1 MKHFQNHLKKC
12 VCYGIIVKYYNKD
25 RYKILLNFVKI
36 EARGFKS
43 FADKIEIPF
52 QEGVTAII
60 GPNGCGKSN
69 VADAIRWTLGEQ
81 SAKSLRG
88 KNMQDVIF
96 AGTEKRKS
104 TSYCEVSLTFNN
116 SDQHIFPSMPFD
128 EVVITR
134 KLDRSG
140 LSEYY
145 INHNRVRMRDVISL
159 FHDTGI
165 GKEGYSIIGQGRVGE
180 IMSAKPGD
188 RRQIFEEAAGIS
200 KFRAQRTEAERKLEK
215 TALNLETANQVIEE
229 IQRQINPLRKQ
240 AETAQK
246 YAELTEQL
254 KGKEVNLYIYN
265 YENIQVTKQRIC
277 DRISA
282 SEKDLKVRE
291 MQLNET
297 IRKYDACIRESAGID
312 RVYDDCNGELITLKV
327 DAARLEGEAGVLRER
342 INHIQGEIARL
353 NTELQS
359 IDNQLDVSAQLISNA
374 EEKKEAEFQAYLEAN
389 KEAEALQQKY
399 SLLTKSLAGA
409 ETDLETRNSEYIRSM
424 EDLGVLKSNLSGFIA
439 EKGIND
445 ERAKTLLALCN
456 QQKSRLD
463 EELTNLAIYDGN
475 VKSTKERMRTLMSEY
490 NEALSTKLESQEA
503 IKSYAEDIVNL
514 NSKLGLAKGNLD
526 LLTSIKNEYS
536 GYQEA
541 VKRLMQDSKHDPV
554 LASKIWG
561 VLAEVITVPNDFE
574 AAIEYALGGA
584 MQNVLVETER
594 DASDLINYLKQK
606 GYGRVTFRPLTSCRP
621 RLLNGENRGV
631 LNEPGCYGLASDLI
645 KYDKKFDGF
654 VQTLLGGTVVVNNI
668 DNAVRIF
675 KKYNQSVKIV
685 TLDGDIFSRGGEITG
700 GSRRTQTQGLLAQE
714 KKIEQAQ
721 ANLEKIKNNIVMF
734 NRRREESEQEL
745 QMCEERIETL
755 NKEISELRIE
765 NSLNEDKAKQCFEAT
780 ESLKIEI
787 SKNAEEY
794 EIVKARIKELEEKIS
809 SIDQLEKVVSE
820 KREEY
825 NALLASS
832 KSVSTDQK
840 SEREQMAEQV
850 TEIKVKLAGHKSI
863 LDGIDNDL
871 FRYRRDRQELEDEK
885 LDIIASLK
893 REQQNLNNIH
903 NAPEKTVFSKEDEAK
918 ISALEKQ
925 IADLSERKRTIS
937 DEIVALDAEK
947 TRLTDEKSALIEK
960 KIRDEAM
967 LENADID
974 IRNQQAYILETYDLT
989 YTSALELKDPEFKAY
1004 GTATEIA
1011 ELKKAR
1017 NRLGDVNPLALQTL
1031 KETEERL
1038 EEQTIQRDDI
1048 QKAYDDIVT
1057 IINELTGEMQNKFTD
1072 AFNQISENFK
1082 EVFQQLFGGGKG
1094 DLRLNMQETD
1104 DVLEAGID
1112 IFAQPPGKKL
1122 QNINL
1127 LSGGEQALT
1136 AISILFAI
1144 LKLKPMP
1151 FCVLDEIE
1159 AALDDANVNLFAEFL
1174 KKFSTYTQFIVITH
1188 RKPTMRHA
1196 DTIFGVTMEEKGV
1209 TKIVSIEFEEA
1220 AKHAK

>member
-1 MKHFQNHLKKC
+1 M
-12 VCYGIIVKYYNKD
+12 
-25 RYKILLNFVKI
+25 LNFVKI

-104 TSYCEVSLTFNN
+104 MSYCEVSLVFNN
-116 SDQHIFPSMPFD
+116 SDQHIFPTMPFE

-145 INHNRVRMRDVISL
+145 INHNRVRMRDIISL

-165 GKEGYSIIGQGRVGE
+165 GKEGYSIIGQGRVAE

-215 TALNLETANQVIEE
+215 TAVNLETANQVIDE
-229 IQRQINPLRKQ
+229 IQKQINPLKKQ
-240 AETAQK
+240 AETAEK
-246 YAELTEQL
+246 YFVL
-254 KGKEVNLYIYN
+254 KDDLKKNEVNLYIYN
-265 YENIQVTKQRIC
+265 YENNQSIKQKIY
-277 DRISA
+277 DRLAA
-282 SEKDLKVRE
+282 SEKELKLKE
-291 MQLNET
+291 MQLNEC
-297 IRKYDACIRESAGID
+297 IKKYDDCIRESAGID
-312 RVYDDCNGELITLKV
+312 RLYDQSNSELIALKV
-327 DAARLEGEAGVLRER
+327 DAAKIEGAAGVLQEK
-342 INHIQGEIARL
+342 INHIQSEIKRL
-353 NTELQS
+353 NSELTS
-359 IDNQLDVSAQLISNA
+359 IDNQLTVSGQLIQKA
-374 EEKKEAEFQAYLEAN
+374 EEKKETEFEIYLQTSR
-389 KEAEALQQKY
+389 EAEALQQKY
-399 SLLTKSLAGA
+399 ALLSKSLAGA
-409 ETDLETRNSEYIRSM
+409 ETDLEARNIDYVKAI
-424 EDLGVLKSNLSGFIA
+424 EDLGALKSNLSGFIA

-445 ERAKTLLALCN
+445 ERAKTLLSLVN
-456 QQKSRLD
+456 QQKARLD
-463 EELTNLAIYDGN
+463 EELTNLAIYDGK
-475 VKSTKERMRTLMSEY
+475 VKSTKERMRALMSEY
-490 NEALSTKLESQEA
+490 NEALSTKLENQEA
-503 IKSYAEDIVNL
+503 IQSYAEDIVSL
-514 NSKLGLAKGNLD
+514 NSKLGLAQGNLN

-554 LASKIWG
+554 IGGKIWG
-561 VLAEVITVPNDFE
+561 VLAEVITVPSDFE

-621 RLLNGENRGV
+621 RPLTGENRGV
-631 LNEPGCYGLASDLI
+631 LTEPGCYGLASDLI

-668 DNAVRIF
+668 DNAIRIF
-675 KKYNQSVKIV
+675 KKYNQSIKIV
-685 TLDGDIFSRGGEITG
+685 TLDGEIFSRGGEITG
-700 GSRRTQTQGLLAQE
+700 GSRRSQTQGLLAQE

-721 ANLEKIKNNIVMF
+721 ANLEKIKNNIALI
-734 NRRREESEQEL
+734 NNQRAEREQEL
-745 QMCEERIETL
+745 KDLSDRIEQL
-755 NKEISELRIE
+755 NQEIGELRIE
-765 NSLNEDKAKQCFEAT
+765 NGLNEDKSKQAYEVT
-780 ESLKIEI
+780 QSLQEEI

-794 EIVKARIKELEEKIS
+794 EIVKARIKELEEKMS
-809 SIDQLEKVVSE
+809 SIDELEKVVAE
-820 KREEY
+820 KKEEY
-825 NALLASS
+825 TSLLENS
-832 KSVSTDQK
+832 KSTSTEQK
-840 SEREQMAEQV
+840 SERETMAEQV
-850 TEIKVKLAGHKSI
+850 TEIRVKLAGHKSI
-863 LDGIDNDL
+863 LDACDQDL
-871 FRYRRDRQELEDEK
+871 FRFKREREALEDEK
-885 LDIIASLK
+885 LDVIASLK
-893 REQQNLNNIH
+893 LEQQNLDNIS
-903 NAPEKTVFSKEDEAK
+903 NAPEKTTFSKEDEAR
-918 ISALEKQ
+918 IAALEKQ
-925 IADLSERKRTIS
+925 IADLNVRKRTIS
-937 DEIVALDAEK
+937 DEIVSLDQEK
-947 TRLTDEKSALIEK
+947 TRISEERMAVNEK
-960 KIRDEAM
+960 KVRDENM
-967 LENADID
+967 LENVDIEM
-974 IRNQQAYILETYDLT
+974 RTQQQHILEEYDLT
-989 YTSALELKDPEFKAY
+989 YASAVEFKDPEFKAY
-1004 GTATEIA
+1004 GALTVIS
-1011 ELKKAR
+1011 ELKKSI

-1038 EEQTIQRDDI
+1038 QEQTTYRDDI

-1057 IINELTGEMQNKFTD
+1057 IINELTGEMQTKFSD
-1072 AFNQISENFK
+1072 AFDQISENFK
-1082 EVFQQLFGGGKG
+1082 DVFQQLFGGGKG
-1094 DLRLNMQETD
+1094 ELRLNMQDTD

-1112 IFAQPPGKKL
+1112 IYAQPPGKKL
-1122 QNINL
+1122 QNISL

-1174 KKFSTYTQFIVITH
+1174 KKFSDYTQFIVITH

>member
-1 MKHFQNHLKKC
+1 M
-12 VCYGIIVKYYNKD
+12 
-25 RYKILLNFVKI
+25 LNFVKI

-104 TSYCEVSLTFNN
+104 MSYCEVSLVFNN
-116 SDQHIFPSMPFD
+116 SDQHIFPTMPFE

-145 INHNRVRMRDVISL
+145 INHNRVRMRDIISL

-165 GKEGYSIIGQGRVGE
+165 GKEGYSIIGQGRVAE

-215 TALNLETANQVIEE
+215 TALNLETANQVIDE
-229 IQRQINPLRKQ
+229 IQKQINPLKKQ
-240 AETAQK
+240 AETAEK
-246 YAELTEQL
+246 YFAL
-254 KGKEVNLYIYN
+254 KEDLKKNEVNLYIYN
-265 YENIQVTKQRIC
+265 YENNQSIKQKIY
-277 DRISA
+277 DRLAA
-282 SEKDLKVRE
+282 SEKDLKVKE
-291 MQLNET
+291 MQLAEC
-297 IRKYDACIRESAGID
+297 IRKYDDLRRESDGID
-312 RVYDDCNGELITLKV
+312 RVYEDSHNELVVLKV
-327 DAARLEGEAGVLRER
+327 DAATIAGAAEVLQER
-342 INHIQGEIARL
+342 IKNIQGEINRL
-353 NTELQS
+353 NSELQS
-359 IDNQLDVSAQLISNA
+359 IDNQLTVSAQLIQKT
-374 EEKKEAEFQAYLEAN
+374 EEKKEAEFEAYLQTNRES
-389 KEAEALQQKY
+389 EALQQKY
-399 SLLTKSLAGA
+399 ASLSKSLAGA
-409 ETDLETRNSEYIRSM
+409 ETDLEARNIDYVKAI
-424 EDLGVLKSNLSGFIA
+424 EDLGALKSNLSGFIA

-445 ERAKTLLALCN
+445 ERAKTLLSLVN
-456 QQKSRLD
+456 QQKARLD
-463 EELTNLAIYDGN
+463 EELTNLSIYDGK
-475 VKSTKERMRTLMSEY
+475 VKSTKERMRALMSEY
-490 NEALSTKLESQEA
+490 NEALSSKLENQEA
-503 IKSYAEDIVNL
+503 IQSYQEDIVNL
-514 NSKLGLAKGNLD
+514 NSKLGLAQGNLN
-526 LLTSIKNEYS
+526 LYTSIKNEYS

-561 VLAEVITVPNDFE
+561 VLAEVINVPADFE

-606 GYGRVTFRPLTSCRP
+606 GYGRVTFRPLTS
-621 RLLNGENRGV
+621 ENRGV
-631 LNEPGCYGLASDLI
+631 LTEPGCYGLASDLI

-668 DNAVRIF
+668 DNAIRIF
-675 KKYNQSVKIV
+675 KKYNQSIKIV
-685 TLDGDIFSRGGEITG
+685 TLDGEIFSRGGEITG
-700 GSRRTQTQGLLAQE
+700 GSRRSQTQGLLAQE

-721 ANLEKIKNNIVMF
+721 ANLEKIKNNIALI
-734 NRRREESEQEL
+734 NNQRAEREQEL
-745 QMCEERIETL
+745 KDLSDRIEEL
-755 NKEISELRIE
+755 NKEIGDLRIE
-765 NSLNEDKAKQCFEAT
+765 NGLNEDKSKQAYEAT
-780 ESLKIEI
+780 QTLQEEI
-787 SKNAEEY
+787 AKNSEEY
-794 EIVKARIKELEEKIS
+794 EIVKAQIKELEQKIS
-809 SIDQLEKVVSE
+809 SIDELEKVVAE
-820 KREEY
+820 KKEEY
-825 NALLASS
+825 TSMLESS
-832 KSVSTDQK
+832 KSTSSEQK
-840 SEREQMAEQV
+840 SEREIMTEQV
-850 TEIKVKLAGHKSI
+850 TEMRVKLAGHKSI
-863 LDGIDNDL
+863 LDSCDQEL
-871 FRYRRDRQELEDEK
+871 FRYKRERESLEDEK

-893 REQQNLNNIH
+893 REQQNLDNIS
-903 NAPEKTVFSKEDEAK
+903 NAPEKTVFSKEDEAR
-918 ISALEKQ
+918 IATLEKQ
-925 IADLSERKRTIS
+925 IADLNARKRTIS
-937 DEIVALDAEK
+937 DELVALDQDK
-947 TRLTDEKSALIEK
+947 TRIADERMALNEK
-960 KIRDEAM
+960 KVRDENM
-967 LENADID
+967 LENVDIEM
-974 IRNQQAYILETYDLT
+974 RTQQQHILEEYDLT
-989 YTSALELKDPEFKAY
+989 YASALEFKDPEFKSY
-1004 GTATEIA
+1004 GAITVISD
-1011 ELKKAR
+1011 LKKSI

-1038 EEQTIQRDDI
+1038 QEQTTYRDDI

-1057 IINELTGEMQNKFTD
+1057 IINELTGEMQMKFSD
-1072 AFNQISENFK
+1072 AFDQISENFK
-1082 EVFQQLFGGGKG
+1082 DVFQQLFGGGKG
-1094 DLRLNMQETD
+1094 ELRLNMQDTD

-1112 IFAQPPGKKL
+1112 IYAQPPGKKL
-1122 QNINL
+1122 QNISL

-1174 KKFSTYTQFIVITH
+1174 KKFSDYTQFIVITH

>member
-1 MKHFQNHLKKC
+1 M
-12 VCYGIIVKYYNKD
+12 
-25 RYKILLNFVKI
+25 LNFVKI

-104 TSYCEVSLTFNN
+104 MSYCEVSLTFNN

-145 INHNRVRMRDVISL
+145 INHNRVRMRDIISL

-165 GKEGYSIIGQGRVGE
+165 GKEGYSIIGQGRVAE

-246 YAELTEQL
+246 YFELKEEL
-254 KGKEVNLYIYN
+254 KKNEVNLYIYN
-265 YENIQVTKQRIC
+265 YENNQSIKQRIY
-277 DRISA
+277 DRLA
-282 SEKDLKVRE
+282 ACEKDLKVKE
-291 MQLNET
+291 MQFNECVK
-297 IRKYDACIRESAGID
+297 KYDDCIRESAGID
-312 RVYDDCNGELITLKV
+312 RVYDECNGELLTLKV

-342 INHIQGEIARL
+342 ISHIQGEIVRL
-353 NTELQS
+353 NSELQS
-359 IDNQLDVSAQLISNA
+359 IDNQLDISAQLIAKA
-374 EEKKEAEFQAYLEAN
+374 EEKKNAEFQVYLETS
-389 KEAEALQQKY
+389 KEAEVLQQKY
-399 SLLTKSLAGA
+399 SLITKSLAGA
-409 ETDLETRNSEYIRSM
+409 ETDLEARNSEYIRSM

-445 ERAKTLLALCN
+445 ERAKTLLALVN
-456 QQKSRLD
+456 QQKARLD

-503 IKSYAEDIVNL
+503 IKSYADDIVSL
-514 NSKLGLAKGNLD
+514 NAKLGLAKGNLD
-526 LLTSIKNEYS
+526 LLTSVKNEYS
-536 GYQEA
+536 GYQES
-541 VKRLMQDSKHDPV
+541 VKRLMQDSKNDPV

-561 VLAEVITVPNDFE
+561 VLAEVINVPTDFE
-574 AAIEYALGGA
+574 AAIEYSLGA
-584 MQNVLVETER
+584 NMQNVLVESER
-594 DASDLINYLKQK
+594 EASDLINYLKQK

-621 RLLNGENRGV
+621 RTLTPENRGI
-631 LNEPGCYGLASDLI
+631 LTEPGCYGLASDLV
-645 KYDKKFDGF
+645 KYDKKFDKF
-654 VQTLLGGTVVVNNI
+654 VQTLLGATVVVNNI
-668 DNAVRIF
+668 DNAIRIF
-675 KKYNQSVKIV
+675 RKYNQSVKIV
-685 TLDGDIFSRGGEITG
+685 TLDGEIFATGGEITG
-700 GSRRTQTQGLLAQE
+700 GSRRTQTRGLLTQE
-714 KKIEQAQ
+714 AKIEQAR
-721 ANLEKIKNNIVMF
+721 ANLEKIKNNISLL
-734 NRRREESEQEL
+734 NSQREEREQEL
-745 QMCEERIETL
+745 TDCEAKIESL

-765 NSLNEDKAKQCFEAT
+765 NGLNEDKAKQSFDVT
-780 ESLKIEI
+780 ESLKVEI

-850 TEIKVKLAGHKSI
+850 TEIKVKLAGHKSV

-871 FRYRRDRQELEDEK
+871 FRYNRDREQLEDEK

-893 REQQNLNNIH
+893 REQQNLDNIH
-903 NAPEKTVFSKEDEAK
+903 NAPEKTTFSKEDEAR

-925 IADLSERKRTIS
+925 ISDLSERKRTIS
-937 DEIVALDAEK
+937 DEIVALDQEK
-947 TRLTDEKSALIEK
+947 TRLSDERSALNEK
-960 KIRDEAM
+960 KVRDEAM
-967 LENADID
+967 LENVDIE
-974 IRNQQAYILETYDLT
+974 IRNQQTHILEEYDLT
-989 YTSALELKDPEFKAY
+989 YASAVEFKDPEFKAY
-1004 GTATEIA
+1004 GALTVISD
-1011 ELKKAR
+1011 LKKSI

-1038 EEQTIQRDDI
+1038 EEQTVQRDDI

-1057 IINELTGEMQNKFTD
+1057 IINELTGEMQTKFTG
-1072 AFNQISENFK
+1072 AFDQISENFK

-1094 DLRLNMQETD
+1094 ELRLNMQDTD

-1112 IFAQPPGKKL
+1112 IYAQPPGKKL
-1122 QNINL
+1122 QNISL

-1174 KKFSTYTQFIVITH
+1174 KKFSDYTQFIVITH